1 MISVLTMQ
9 EALQVLNTYWAEQ
22 GCLNVQPMNTEVGAG
37 TLNPST
43 FLRVQGPEPWR
54 VAYVEPSVR
63 PDDSR
68 YGENPNRL
76 QTHTQYQVIL
86 KPEPGNAQELFLGS
100 LRALGIDTDAH
111 DIRFVEDNWAS
122 PALGAWG
129 LGWEVWLDG
138 LEITQFTYFQ
148 QAGGIT
154 LDPVSV
160 EITYGIE
167 RILMALQGVNHFKDL
182 QYAPGVTYGEAFG
195 QAEYEMSRYYLD
207 EADLDTQ
214 RTLFEAYA
222 GEARRLLDA
231 RLPVPAYSYVL
242 KCSHTFNVL
251 DARGAIST
259 TERARS
265 FARMRGLAHEVAAL
279 WVARREELG
288 FPLGTVPGTA
298 AALKAQAAAERGTDS
313 EAAAPAE
320 QRQEP
325 EQAPAEA
332 EPAAPA
338 APAVAE
344 PVAAAPAEPVVPG
357 PVAPAE
363 PVAVAEPVAAPVE
376 AGPATLVLE
385 IGVEEMPP
393 AEVTRTTRAVREALT
408 EKLAATRLGHGA
420 ISVVAGPRRVVAVVD
435 GVQPRETDYEQT
447 VRGPKVSAAFDA
459 EGNPTKA
466 VLGFARSNG
475 ADPAE
480 LGRVVFGNNEHVA
493 LTRQV
498 AGRPAQEVLSA
509 LLPEI
514 VTGLRAEKNM
524 RWNVPKLAFT
534 RPIRWIL
541 ALLGDEVVPFTV
553 STLESGRTTQV
564 HRDAARPTVEVPTA
578 DGYLSFLEH
587 HGILADA
594 EERRRLVV
602 DGAVRLAAE
611 VGGYIDTERHTGL
624 IDEITNLVEAP
635 TPILGGFEAKYL
647 SLPSDI
653 LVTVMRKHQRYL
665 PVVGERGEML
675 PYFVAVANG
684 SCDHDV
690 VRRGNEAVLR
700 ARYEDASFFW
710 KADLETPLADMKE
723 KTRLL
728 TFEERLGS
736 MADRADRISA
746 VALRL
751 GESVGISGADRET
764 LERAASLTKFDL
776 GSQMVTELSSLA
788 GVMAREYAYR
798 AGESEAVAQ
807 ALFENELPRSAGDLL
822 PGTLPGALL
831 ALADRFDLL
840 AGLFA
845 IGAEPSGS
853 SDPFGLR
860 RSALG
865 VVNILLS
872 RGDLAGLT
880 VHQGL
885 AIAAG
890 HQAVPVAP
898 ETVDA
903 AQQFVV
909 RRFEQ
914 QLIETG
920 HATVDVRA
928 VLVRADAPLL
938 AARVLEEL
946 ESLRGDERFATV
958 VAAFQRIRRIV
969 PADVTAGYDRTLFW
983 EPAEQGL
990 HDALSKSRAVL
1001 AGEGSLVRFSAE
1013 TGELV
1018 AAVNTFF
1025 DDVLVMAD
1033 DPRVRA
1039 NRLGLLAAVRDLA
1052 EGLIDW
1058 EALV

>member
-9 EALQVLNTYWAEQ
+9 EALLVLNKYWTEH
-22 GCLNVQPMNTEVGAG
+22 GCLVVQPMNTEVGAG
-37 TLNPST
+37 TLNPAT

-100 LRALGIDTDAH
+100 LRAIGIDTAAH

-148 QAGGIT
+148 QAGGIA

-160 EITYGIE
+160 EITYGME

-222 GEARRLLDA
+222 SEARRMLDA
-231 RLPVPAYSYVL
+231 NLPVPAYSYVL

-259 TERARS
+259 TERASS
-265 FARMRGLAHEVAAL
+265 FARMRGLAHEVAEL

-288 FPLGTVPGTA
+288 FPLGTSSGTSPA
-298 AALKAQAAAERGTDS
+298 TSGVQAAETRSHADAGESAG
-313 EAAAPAE
+313 
-320 QRQEP
+320 
-325 EQAPAEA
+325 AEA
-332 EPAAPA
+332 GAAS
-338 APAVAE
+338 E
-344 PVAAAPAEPVVPG
+344 PVLPAG
-357 PVAPAE
+357 PA
-363 PVAVAEPVAAPVE
+363 
-376 AGPATLVLE
+376 PATLVLE

-393 AEVTRTTRAVREALT
+393 AEVTRTSQAVRAALT
-408 EKLAATRLGHGA
+408 EKLATTRLGHGE
-420 ISVVAGPRRVVAVVD
+420 ISVSASPRRVVAVVSE
-435 GVQPRETDYEQT
+435 VQPREADYEQT
-447 VRGPKVSAAFDA
+447 VRGPRVSAAYDA

-466 VLGFARSNG
+466 AVGFARSQG
-475 ADPAE
+475 ADPAD
-480 LGRVVFGNNEHVA
+480 LGRVTVGANEHVA

-498 AGRPAQEVLSA
+498 VGRSAEEVLSS
-509 LLPEI
+509 LLPE
-514 VTGLRAEKNM
+514 VVAGLRGEKNM
-524 RWNVPKLAFT
+524 RWNAPRLSFT
-534 RPIRWIL
+534 RPIRWIM
-541 ALLGDEVVPFTV
+541 ALLGDQVIPFTV
-553 STLESGRTTQV
+553 SSLTSGRTTQV
-564 HRDAARPTVEVPTA
+564 HRDAVAPAVEVPTA
-578 DGYLSFLEH
+578 DAYLSFLKE

-594 EERRRLVV
+594 AERRRLVV
-602 DGAVRLAAE
+602 DGATRLAAE
-611 VGGYIDTERHTGL
+611 VGGRIDVDRHGAL
-624 IDEITNLVEAP
+624 IDEITNLVEFP
-635 TPILGGFEAKYL
+635 TPILGGFDAKYL
-647 SLPSDI
+647 GLPADI

-665 PVVGERGEML
+665 PVVDAEGRML

-684 SCDHDV
+684 HCDHDV

-700 ARYEDASFFW
+700 ARYEDAAFFW
-710 KADLETPLADMKE
+710 KADLETPLTEMRE
-723 KTRLL
+723 KIRLL

-746 VALRL
+746 VARRL
-751 GESVGISGADRET
+751 ADVLGVFGADREV
-764 LERAASLTKFDL
+764 LERAAQLTKFDL

-788 GVMAREYAYR
+788 GVMAREYAAR

-807 ALFENELPRSAGDLL
+807 ALFENELPRSAGDNL
-822 PGTLPGALL
+822 PATLPGALL
-831 ALADRFDLL
+831 ALADRLDLL

-845 IGAEPSGS
+845 IGAEPTGS

-865 VVNILLS
+865 VVNILLRRS
-872 RGDLAGLT
+872 DLAGLT
-880 VHQGL
+880 LSEGL
-885 AIAAG
+885 AIAARE
-890 HQAVPVAP
+890 QAVPVEAK
-898 ETVDA
+898 TLDDTA
-903 AQQFVV
+903 QFVL

-914 QLIETG
+914 QLIEMG
-920 HATVDVRA
+920 HSTTDVRA
-928 VLVRADAPLL
+928 VLVRADSPLL
-938 AARVLEEL
+938 AARTLEEL
-946 ESLRGDERFATV
+946 ESLQGDERFATV
-958 VAAFQRIRRIV
+958 LAAFQRARRIV
-969 PADVTAGYDRTLFW
+969 PAGVAADYDPDRLA
-983 EPAEQGL
+983 EPAEQAL
-990 HDALSKSRAVL
+990 HAALTKCRQVL
-1001 AGEGSLVRFSAE
+1001 DGETSLVRFSTE
-1013 TGELV
+1013 TGDLV
-1018 AAVNTFF
+1018 DAVNTFF
-1025 DDVLVMAD
+1025 DDVLVMAE
-1033 DPRVRA
+1033 DPGVRA

-1052 EGLIDW
+1052 EGIIDW